1 MSHCRMRI
9 SVPYGLARTVEYYLG
24 STGVLDLVDTFKE
37 RGVPLSKIILAM
49 CTCILM
55 GSNSMIRC
63 SDWLADPNVRR
74 ELGIDKNLSQRTIN
88 RALNILGNHSDEI
101 VMQLWKGLDSRYRF
115 ENTDVNIDGSAVVFN
130 GPRSELGATGF
141 PRDYKDQSREQV
153 EFMTAELQQSR
164 IPFFIRAYPGNTSD
178 PAQYRDIMPDLF
190 SMIRKG
196 SWMIMDNGGASG
208 DILDSIVRS
217 GNRYL
222 TRVRM
227 NKSDDKRLAD
237 EAEGWEFVED
247 GICCLK
253 HTFDYS
259 SRTTYLFFSVKNMMQ
274 AYNTAERRV
283 SRMIKAIRSY
293 DDGKFRKTDFVT
305 VKRNVVAEIDVTVS
319 VQNKFPY
326 EGEEERRALILS
338 LLNCRSGIFKLES
351 SQQLTALEA
360 LKKYRARSTVEHL
373 IHSLKR
379 ITGIKPLRVWNASST
394 RASMLLALLSETA
407 MAIARYELET
417 CPKEIFRNGRKA
429 VAESRPSTESM
440 VWSLSQLTVCRIVEK
455 GRRKQAIYSNRD
467 SISKAVF
474 SNIQGGFTPK
484 STFPT

>member
-1 MSHCRMRI
+1 MMR
-9 SVPYGLARTVEYYLG
+9 
-24 STGVLDLVDTFKE
+24 
-37 RGVPLSKIILAM
+37 
-49 CTCILM
+49 
-55 GSNSMIRC
+55 
-63 SDWLADPNVRR
+63 
-74 ELGIDKNLSQRTIN
+74 
-88 RALNILGNHSDEI
+88 
-101 VMQLWKGLDSRYRF
+101 
-115 ENTDVNIDGSAVVFN
+115 
-130 GPRSELGATGF
+130 
-141 PRDYKDQSREQV
+141 
-153 EFMTAELQQSR
+153 
-164 IPFFIRAYPGNTSD
+164 
-178 PAQYRDIMPDLF
+178 
-190 SMIRKG
+190 
-196 SWMIMDNGGASG
+196 
-208 DILDSIVRS
+208 
-217 GNRYL
+217 
-222 TRVRM
+222 
-227 NKSDDKRLAD
+227 
-237 EAEGWEFVED
+237 
-247 GICCLK
+247 
-253 HTFDYS
+253 
-259 SRTTYLFFSVKNMMQ
+259 

-283 SRMIKAIRSY
+283 NRMIKAIRSY
-293 DDGKFRKTDFVT
+293 DDGEFRKTDFVT

-407 MAIARYELET
+407 MAMARYELET

-455 GRRKQAIYSNRD
+455 GRRKQAIYSNWD

-474 SNIQGGFTPK
+474 SNIRGGFEPR
-484 STFPT
+484 STFST